1 MAFVPDKSRPEQ
13 LVLFPTMLPD
23 GAIFSRCRRYRYV
36 LWRTWN
42 ENARACAFIL
52 LNPSS
57 ATEMENDPTI
67 RRCIGFASRWGFGR
81 LYVLNLFAYRATY
94 PRDLFRAT
102 DPIGPENDR
111 YIRDYARRASLVVCA
126 WGNHGSHLQR
136 SSHVLAM
143 LRDAGVEDLYCLGKT
158 STGEPTHPLYVSYDA
173 ALSPIF

>member
-1 MAFVPDKSRPEQ
+1 MAFVPGESRPEQ

-57 ATEMENDPTI
+57 ATEMEDDPTI
-67 RRCIGFASRWGFGR
+67 RRCIGFAGRWGFGK

-94 PRDLFRAT
+94 PRDLFRAD

-111 YIRDYARRASLVVCA
+111 YILDYARRAALVVCA
-126 WGNHGSHLQR
+126 WGNGGTHMDR
-136 SSHVLAM
+136 SAAVISM
-143 LRDAGVEDLYCLGKT
+143 LREAGIENTCCLGR
-158 STGEPTHPLYVSYDA
+158 TGLDEPLHPLYVSYSA
-173 ALSPIF
+173 ALTPM